1 VFPGFPPEALTFLRN
16 LRRNNNRE
24 WFQPR
29 KQIFETQL
37 KEPMLALCDA
47 LNGEFAKFGPD
58 YINDPKKALFRIYR
72 DTRFSSDKTPYK
84 THIAAIFRR
93 RGEKRSSPAFY
104 CSLSLEG
111 VGVAGGLYEPE
122 PEHLP
127 AIRSWLAE
135 NHREFRTAARRPEK
149 LMGALKGEALQ
160 RIPKG
165 FEAAH
170 PATPH
175 PAADL
180 IKMKQWYYYTTLDL
194 KLATSPKVLAEIVK
208 RFRIMMPV
216 AEMLNQ
222 PLARSKQAS
231 ARSAGMFG
239 L

>member
-1 VFPGFPPEALTFLRN
+1 LFIGFPPEALTFLRG
-16 LRRNNNRE
+16 LTRNNNRE

-29 KQIFETQL
+29 KEIFETHV
-37 KEPMLALCDA
+37 KGPMLALCDA
-47 LNGEFAKFGPD
+47 LNGEFAKFAPD

-72 DTRFSSDKTPYK
+72 DTRFSNDKTPYK

-93 RGEKRSSPAFY
+93 RGEKRSSPGFY

-127 AIRSWLAE
+127 AIRAWLAE
-135 NHREFRTAARRPEK
+135 NHREFRSAARRPEK
-149 LMGALKGEALQ
+149 LMGALQGEALQ
-160 RIPKG
+160 RLPKG
-165 FEAAH
+165 FDASAAL
-170 PATPH
+170 H

-194 KLATSPKVLAEIVK
+194 KLATSPKVLGEIVK

-222 PLARSKQAS
+222 PLAKSKQAA
-231 ARSAGMFG
+231 ARSAGMLG